1 MRRKICIMLSML
13 FICSCTITPVYTKSY
28 YDRERYYDDRGYY
41 KGYSEQRQNSERI
54 RFYNE
59 HGQYQG
65 YAIKNKY
72 GTRYYDSKGRY
83 QGNSK

>member
-1 MRRKICIMLSML
+1 MKKILILGLSIFL
-13 FICSCTITPVYTKSY
+13 ICSCTITPVYTKSY
-28 YDRERYYDDRGYY
+28 YDRERYYDDRGNY

-83 QGNSK
+83 QGKSE